1 MTKAE
6 KSAIC
11 RILFDL
17 IQADSIIDSKE
28 IEHFLHLREKYN
40 IAQED
45 EITASQITFADAIT
59 IISNSDYELK
69 KIILQDCSDMTT
81 SDGFCARSE
90 ALVMF
95 AINSKLNTDDVD
107 VDVISIK
114 KTVFNIES
122 ASVLYIESRC
132 ELAINEIILKN
143 YRTISKECQI
153 AGFNFVYIPRII
165 AHYKESNPKLIKQI
179 IHFLAPNFSNDGV
192 DTIINGLLKMT
203 TRSFCKDILCNKLG
217 VSALRDTAPALLIK
231 IGHSYVG
238 ETIYANYLKLEV
250 DKDLVSELQRRHD
263 EFLSMLSSDFISV
276 KTSEE
281 KQKQFLYHGF
291 YKQLLDIF
299 LIRKSIRSR
308 VLIQPYTE
316 EIIFPDIDQKLD
328 KLHRREKALY
338 VFLLMMSKDGG
349 INFNQPKTT
358 RQFDSFNRKMQLI
371 QEKYQIIYSAFGGEK
386 DKAPDLRQP
395 EIRRPIISCLK
406 KSLSRLEEAL
416 YNFNDY
422 TISKD
427 KYGYLK
433 IGLESNL
440 LYYFSSGVG
449 YIQIFET
456 ELFDKVNMIK

>member
-1 MTKAE
+1 
-6 KSAIC
+6 
-11 RILFDL
+11 
-17 IQADSIIDSKE
+17 
-28 IEHFLHLREKYN
+28 
-40 IAQED
+40 
-45 EITASQITFADAIT
+45 
-59 IISNSDYELK
+59 
-69 KIILQDCSDMTT
+69 
-81 SDGFCARSE
+81 
-90 ALVMF
+90 
-95 AINSKLNTDDVD
+95 
-107 VDVISIK
+107 
-114 KTVFNIES
+114 
-122 ASVLYIESRC
+122 
-132 ELAINEIILKN
+132 
-143 YRTISKECQI
+143 
-153 AGFNFVYIPRII
+153 
-165 AHYKESNPKLIKQI
+165 
-179 IHFLAPNFSNDGV
+179 
-192 DTIINGLLKMT
+192 MT

-217 VSALRDTAPALLIK
+217 VSALRDTVPALLIK

-250 DKDLVSELQRRHD
+250 DKDLVSELQRRLD

-338 VFLLMMSKDGG
+338 VLLLMVSKDGG

-406 KSLSRLEEAL
+406 KSLLRLEEAL
-416 YNFNDY
+416 YSM
-422 TISKD
+422 TIQ
-427 KYGYLK
+427 YLK
-433 IGLESNL
+433 I
-440 LYYFSSGVG
+440 
-449 YIQIFET
+449 
-456 ELFDKVNMIK
+456 NMDI